1 MTCADDWF
9 PLDAEEH
16 ERQVAALLDLLAPAP
31 RRILDLGAGDGRIA
45 RPLTESGHT
54 VIAIDSDADAVAR
67 CARAGIEART
77 GDFRDASLD
86 LTVAGAAPD
95 AALLLGHTFL
105 LLDDPLHALALLRR
119 LGAALAPGGLVV
131 LDNFCDDLWREVHD
145 GAWQEGV
152 SEDGDLQIVWAPGE
166 PVFTLRAGDAV
177 DPDDWAIRPGERR
190 MRLYSRGELRL
201 LAAASGLDGPENDPT
216 GALCCF
222 RTSIGGGEPG

>member
-9 PLDAEEH
+9 PLDDEEH

-31 RRILDLGAGDGRIA
+31 KRILDLGAGDGRIA
-45 RPLTESGHT
+45 RPLAEAGHT
-54 VIAIDSDADAVAR
+54 VVAIDRDADAVAHS
-67 CARAGIEART
+67 AGAGLEART
-77 GDFRDASLD
+77 GDFRDPALD
-86 LTVAGAAPD
+86 LTVAAAAPD

-105 LLDDPLHALALLRR
+105 LLDDPLDALALLRR
-119 LGAALAPGGLVV
+119 LAGALAPGGLIV
-131 LDNFCDDLWREVHD
+131 LDAFCDDLWREVHD

-152 SEDGDLQIVWAPGE
+152 SEDGDLQILWAPGE

-177 DPDDWAIRPGERR
+177 DPDDWTIHPDERR

-201 LAAASGLDGPENDPT
+201 LAAGADLDGPENDPT

-222 RTSIGGGEPG
+222 RTSIGGREPG